1 MPGQY
6 CAFLLRCWQ
15 LEGGA
20 QRVEITHI
28 QSGERARLASLAA
41 ALAWLAA
48 HQSDAVGE
56 QSAAERTGAVRGR
69 EGKGGP

>member
-28 QSGERARLASLAA
+28 QSGERARLASL
-41 ALAWLAA
+41 
-48 HQSDAVGE
+48 GE
-56 QSAAERTGAVRGR
+56 RRAMTDD
-69 EGKGGP
+69 PP